1 MDQIKSTKRIINKD
15 TDKEI
20 HKYKE
25 RHNDK
30 KYQIKER
37 KYRQTERLKWKL
49 RGMHAPF
56 KSFCKTNLA
65 LWNGR

>member
-25 RHNDK
+25 RHNNK
-30 KYQIKER
+30 KI
-37 KYRQTERLKWKL
+37 
-49 RGMHAPF
+49 
-56 KSFCKTNLA
+56 
-65 LWNGR
+65 